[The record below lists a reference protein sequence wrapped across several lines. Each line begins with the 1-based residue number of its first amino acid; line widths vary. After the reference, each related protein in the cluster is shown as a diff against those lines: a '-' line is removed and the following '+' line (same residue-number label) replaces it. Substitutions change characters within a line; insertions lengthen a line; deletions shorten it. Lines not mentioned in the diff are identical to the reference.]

1 MEKIYAYSNKAG
13 RHTVNSGKYLYLF
26 LRTVVVAAISLAA
39 VMILNLFC
47 YGILAGMTH
56 LAFLMLVCGL
66 DYTCIWIFRW
76 HLNIDAPI
84 KNTVGTKMIWAITG
98 IGSLKSVENLI

>member
-39 VMILNLFC
+39 VMILNLFVT
-47 YGILAGMTH
+47 IPGMTH
-56 LAFLMLVCGL
+56 LAFLMLVCG
-66 DYTCIWIFRW
+66 WITLVYGFF
-76 HLNIDAPI
+76 
-84 KNTVGTKMIWAITG
+84 GG
-98 IGSLKSVENLI
+98 NLCRCWKLPL

>member
-39 VMILNLFC
+39 VMILNLFVT
-47 YGILAGMTH
+47 IPGMTH
-56 LAFLMLVCGL
+56 LAFLMLVCG
-66 DYTCIWIFRW
+66 WITLVYGFFC
-76 HLNIDAPI
+76 
-84 KNTVGTKMIWAITG
+84 G
-98 IGSLKSVENLI
+98 ILTLMRR

>member
-1 MEKIYAYSNKAG
+1 MMEKIYAYSNKAG

-39 VMILNLFC
+39 VIILNLFVT
-47 YGILAGMTH
+47 IPGMTH
-56 LAFLMLVCGL
+56 LAFLWL